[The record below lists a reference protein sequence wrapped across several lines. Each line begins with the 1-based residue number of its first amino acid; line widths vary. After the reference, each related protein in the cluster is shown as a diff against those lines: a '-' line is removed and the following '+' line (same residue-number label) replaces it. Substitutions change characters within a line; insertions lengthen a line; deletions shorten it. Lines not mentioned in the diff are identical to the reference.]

1 MKKVIVVITAFLLVL
16 LCGCNVAGSNI
27 ETLKGWSFQY
37 NEGTKDYSL
46 FFALCDRNDKYL
58 AADASVAIRI
68 ESENGD
74 IVYEGIKSITPNDFG
89 TYTSQIAGEQYLA
102 NVRIDAKDI
111 LEGTSS
117 SGTVYFTVT
126 NNNTFAFDEC
136 NCSALY
142 CLPVKDIQLVV
153 ESLPVELQRKG
164 YGGAIESKISITDV
178 KYDIDSS
185 LSSSRMTITLSGE
198 KIYGNKGSVIYD
210 IISYKLY
217 DSGGYLADSGQ
228 VYLGTSLSV
237 GDKFRDDSLVIYD
250 LTPGE
255 TYTLKL
261 LNSEW

>member
-1 MKKVIVVITAFLLVL
+1 MKRVIVLITAFLLVL
-16 LCGCNVAGSNI
+16 LCGCSVAGSNV

-46 FFALCDRNDKYL
+46 FFGLCDKNEKYL

-68 ESENGD
+68 ENENGN
-74 IVYEGIKSITPNDFG
+74 IVYEGTKSITPNDFG
-89 TYTSQIAGEQYLA
+89 TYTSQIAGERYLA
-102 NVRIDAKDI
+102 NVRIAAKDI

-117 SGTVYFTVT
+117 NGTVYFTVT
-126 NNNTFAFDEC
+126 NNNTFVFEEC

-164 YGGAIESKISITDV
+164 YDGAIEAKISITDV

-185 LSSSRMTITLSGE
+185 LSSSRMTITLFGE
-198 KIYGNKGSVIYD
+198 KIYGTKSSMSYD

-217 DSGGYLADSGQ
+217 DSGDYLVDSGQ

-250 LTPGE
+250 LIPGE
-255 TYTLKL
+255 TYTLEL
-261 LNSEW
+261 LNYEW

>member
-1 MKKVIVVITAFLLVL
+1 MKKIIVLITAFLLVL
-16 LCGCNVAGSNI
+16 LCGCSVARSNV

-37 NEGTKDYSL
+37 NEGTRDYSL
-46 FFALCDRNDKYL
+46 FFGLCDKNEKYL

-68 ESENGD
+68 ENENGE
-74 IVYEGIKSITPNDFG
+74 IVYEGTKFITLNDFG
-89 TYTSQIAGEQYLA
+89 TYTSQIAGDRYLA

-164 YGGAIESKISITDV
+164 YDGAIESKISITDV
-178 KYDIDSS
+178 KYGIDSS
-185 LSSSRMTITLSGE
+185 LNSSKMTITLLGE
-198 KIYGNKGSVIYD
+198 KIYGYNDGLSYD

-217 DSGGYLADSGQ
+217 DSNEYLVDSGQ

-237 GDKFRDDSLVIYD
+237 GDKFRDNSLVIYD

-255 TYTLKL
+255 IYTLVL
-261 LNSEW
+261 LDYEW